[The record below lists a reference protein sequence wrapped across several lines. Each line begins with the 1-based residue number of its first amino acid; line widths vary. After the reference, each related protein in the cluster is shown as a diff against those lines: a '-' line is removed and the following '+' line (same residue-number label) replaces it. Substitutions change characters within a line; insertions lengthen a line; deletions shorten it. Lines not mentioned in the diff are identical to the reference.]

1 MKCSGAVIYEI
12 SALEFEGPGVD
23 GLVIGW
29 GGGVERGGGVRTAL
43 DRSFLSW
50 PPTLGVPK
58 LV

>member
-29 GGGVERGGGVRTAL
+29 CGWVEGGGGGFGLPLTG
-43 DRSFLSW
+43 RS
-50 PPTLGVPK
+50 
-58 LV
+58 